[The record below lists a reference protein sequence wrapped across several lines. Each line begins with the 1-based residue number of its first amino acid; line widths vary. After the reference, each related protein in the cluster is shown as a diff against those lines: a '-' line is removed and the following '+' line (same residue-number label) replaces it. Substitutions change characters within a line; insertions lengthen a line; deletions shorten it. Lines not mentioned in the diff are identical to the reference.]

1 MLDTPLP
8 CHQAK
13 CGLDVAA
20 NLRDHRK
27 EICDAIG
34 SIDQELVELLRQK
47 GILNNKTEIEGVPQ
61 QNVVDFVLERVESH
75 GDKAFS
81 DLLWCL
87 DQTGKSNIG
96 HRYAAALLRNEYS
109 LEMISEVLTSTVLQ
123 RRYQEL
129 EVRKMTR
136 DLRVQTLSPYLI
148 KNKLLTETEVEQ
160 LTQLTQRKGA
170 LKLLNMMQCKGPLAH
185 LYLTMALV
193 DAKDKNPLH
202 KDILAKVLL

>member
-1 MLDTPLP
+1 MHP
-8 CHQAK
+8 
-13 CGLDVAA
+13 
-20 NLRDHRK
+20 
-27 EICDAIG
+27 G
-34 SIDQELVELLRQK
+34 SGWASVRNIYSPIYGDCRINSHCVNR
-47 GILNNKTEIEGVPQ
+47 NTEIEGLPQ
-61 QNVVDFVLERVESH
+61 QNAVDFVLERVASR
-75 GDKAFS
+75 GDKVFL

-109 LEMISEVLTSTVLQ
+109 LEMISEILTSTVLQ

-129 EVRKMTR
+129 EVRIMTR
-136 DLRVQTLSPYLI
+136 DLHVQALSPYLI